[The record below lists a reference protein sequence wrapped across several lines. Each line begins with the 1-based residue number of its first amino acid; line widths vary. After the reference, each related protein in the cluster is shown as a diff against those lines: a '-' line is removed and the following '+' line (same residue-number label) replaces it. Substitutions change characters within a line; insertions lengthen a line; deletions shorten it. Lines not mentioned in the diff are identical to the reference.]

1 MQNKKTK
8 RKAKKSRKPKV
19 YIPPYKIIIL
29 CSIVI
34 IICMALLLVT
44 TIKSSEN
51 PQNSSIQN
59 RYQQTELSQNE
70 NSSGKKNETSAKSQR
85 KSDKQKKKK
94 ETQKKVESE
103 KQNQKKTESSKSEKN
118 KTKKSS
124 ETAKTVNTEKIGKTE
139 KKEDQ
144 AVSKNDKTENQI
156 SAKPEKPEKK
166 ESPKDES
173 QNSDKTETKSSVK
186 SEKPKQ
192 TESGSKT
199 SDKSKNQN
207 STKSTKSTNQDSV
220 KSENK
225 KTLENQN
232 KKIPETSKAQESEN
246 QKVPINPDNSKPK
259 DKFNFP
265 QAKNHAQI
273 IFVFDD
279 GGQNLSHLEPFLNL
293 PIPITIAVLPRLSHS
308 VESAQKIR
316 KSGKELILHQ
326 PMQALNSK
334 VNPGPGAI
342 TPQMTEDEIIATLF
356 YNINEIGPVA
366 GMNNHEGSA
375 ITADAEK
382 MAVILKLANEEG
394 IYFLDSRTNS
404 ETKVP
409 YVANLMGYSYYERN
423 IFLDNEKTKENA
435 LQELKKGLEI
445 ANKKG
450 SVIMIG
456 HIWSAAFLPDF
467 LLEVIPELQEKGYTF
482 STVSAS
488 TAQKF

>member
-1 MQNKKTK
+1 MQNNKKK

-34 IICMALLLVT
+34 VICMSLLLVT

-59 RYQQTELSQNE
+59 RYQQTEMTQKE
-70 NSSGKKNETSAKSQR
+70 NSSDKEKDVSAKDEE
-85 KSDKQKKKK
+85 KSKEENVKKA
-94 ETQKKVESE
+94 ESG
-103 KQNQKKTESSKSEKN
+103 KTDNQKKTDDSKDKSESKKQDMQSAVKTETSKSQKN
-118 KTKKSS
+118 ETKKADKSENSVSAKPVIPAENKPETTQKTQTTQTKKSS
-124 ETAKTVNTEKIGKTE
+124 GAENQEVE
-139 KKEDQ
+139 KKE
-144 AVSKNDKTENQI
+144 NQS
-156 SAKPEKPEKK
+156 SAK
-166 ESPKDES
+166 D
-173 QNSDKTETKSSVK
+173 
-186 SEKPKQ
+186 
-192 TESGSKT
+192 
-199 SDKSKNQN
+199 
-207 STKSTKSTNQDSV
+207 
-220 KSENK
+220 ENK
-225 KTLENQN
+225 KT
-232 KKIPETSKAQESEN
+232 QEDKN
-246 QKVPINPDNSKPK
+246 QKVQEISKSDETK
-259 DKFNFP
+259 KIEKKADKFDFP
-265 QAKNHAQI
+265 LAKNHAQL

-279 GGQNLSHLEPFLNL
+279 GGQNLTHLESFLKL
-293 PIPITIAVLPRLSHS
+293 PIPITIAVLPRLVHS

-316 KSGKELILHQ
+316 NSGNELILHQ

-342 TPQMTEDEIIATLF
+342 TPQMSEDEIIATLF
-356 YNINEIGPVA
+356 YNINEIGPIA

-382 MAVILKLANEEG
+382 MAVILKMANEEG

-423 IFLDNEKTKENA
+423 IFLDNEKTNENA
-435 LQELKKGLEI
+435 LQELKKGLAI
-445 ANKKG
+445 ANKNG

-456 HIWSAAFLPDF
+456 HIWSASFLPDF

-482 STVSAS
+482 CTVSTS
-488 TAQKF
+488 NAQKF

>member
-1 MQNKKTK
+1 MQNNKKK

-34 IICMALLLVT
+34 VICMSLLLVT

-59 RYQQTELSQNE
+59 RYQQTEVTQKE
-70 NSSGKKNETSAKSQR
+70 KSS
-85 KSDKQKKKK
+85 DKKKK
-94 ETQKKVESE
+94 IPAKDEEKSKEENVKKAESG
-103 KQNQKKTESSKSEKN
+103 KTDNQKKTDDSKDKYENKKQDKQSAAKTETSKSQKN
-118 KTKKSS
+118 ETKKADKSENSVYAMTEVPAENKPETTQKTQTTQTKKSS
-124 ETAKTVNTEKIGKTE
+124 GAESQNLE
-139 KKEDQ
+139 KKE
-144 AVSKNDKTENQI
+144 
-156 SAKPEKPEKK
+156 
-166 ESPKDES
+166 
-173 QNSDKTETKSSVK
+173 
-186 SEKPKQ
+186 
-192 TESGSKT
+192 
-199 SDKSKNQN
+199 NQN
-207 STKSTKSTNQDSV
+207 SAKD
-220 KSENK
+220 ENK
-225 KTLENQN
+225 KTQEDKNQ
-232 KKIPETSKAQESEN
+232 KVQETSKSQKSQNQEKSESLEPVET
-246 QKVPINPDNSKPK
+246 QKNERKTN
-259 DKFNFP
+259 KFDFP
-265 QAKNHAQI
+265 LAKNHAQL

-279 GGQNLSHLEPFLNL
+279 GGQNLAHLESFLKL
-293 PIPITIAVLPRLSHS
+293 PIPITIAVLPRLVHS

-316 KSGKELILHQ
+316 NSGNELILHQ

-342 TPQMTEDEIIATLF
+342 TPQMSEDEIIATLF

-382 MAVILKLANEEG
+382 MAVILKMANEEG

-423 IFLDNEKTKENA
+423 IFLDNEKTNENA
-435 LQELKKGLEI
+435 LQELKKGLAI
-445 ANKKG
+445 ANKNG

-456 HIWSAAFLPDF
+456 HIWSASFLPDF

-482 STVSAS
+482 CTVSTS
-488 TAQKF
+488 NAQKF

>member
-1 MQNKKTK
+1 MQNNKKK

-34 IICMALLLVT
+34 VICMSLLLVT

-59 RYQQTELSQNE
+59 RYQQTEVTQKE
-70 NSSGKKNETSAKSQR
+70 NSSDKKKDVPAKAEKKSKEESVKKAESGKTDNQKKTDDSKDKSESKKQDKQSAAKTETSKSQTTQTK
-85 KSDKQKKKK
+85 KSSGAENQEVEKK
-94 ETQKKVESE
+94 ENQSSAKDENKKTQEDKNQKVQETS
-103 KQNQKKTESSKSEKN
+103 KSQKSQNQKKSESLEPVETQKN
-118 KTKKSS
+118 ERKT
-124 ETAKTVNTEKIGKTE
+124 
-139 KKEDQ
+139 
-144 AVSKNDKTENQI
+144 
-156 SAKPEKPEKK
+156 
-166 ESPKDES
+166 
-173 QNSDKTETKSSVK
+173 
-186 SEKPKQ
+186 
-192 TESGSKT
+192 
-199 SDKSKNQN
+199 
-207 STKSTKSTNQDSV
+207 
-220 KSENK
+220 NK
-225 KTLENQN
+225 F
-232 KKIPETSKAQESEN
+232 
-246 QKVPINPDNSKPK
+246 D
-259 DKFNFP
+259 FP
-265 QAKNHAQI
+265 LAKNHAQL

-279 GGQNLSHLEPFLNL
+279 GGQNLAHLESFLKL
-293 PIPITIAVLPRLSHS
+293 PIPITIAVLPRLVHS

-316 KSGKELILHQ
+316 NSGNELILHQ

-342 TPQMTEDEIIATLF
+342 TPQMSEDEIIATLF
-356 YNINEIGPVA
+356 YNINEIGPIA

-382 MAVILKLANEEG
+382 MAVILKMANEEG

-423 IFLDNEKTKENA
+423 IFLDNEKTNENA
-435 LQELKKGLEI
+435 LQELKKGLAI
-445 ANKKG
+445 ANKNG

-456 HIWSAAFLPDF
+456 HIWSASFLPDF

-482 STVSAS
+482 CTVSTS
-488 TAQKF
+488 NAQKF

>member
-1 MQNKKTK
+1 MQNNKKK

-34 IICMALLLVT
+34 VICMSLLLVT

-59 RYQQTELSQNE
+59 RYQQTEVTQKE
-70 NSSGKKNETSAKSQR
+70 NSS
-85 KSDKQKKKK
+85 DKKKDVPAKAEEKSK
-94 ETQKKVESE
+94 EENVKKAESE
-103 KQNQKKTESSKSEKN
+103 KTDNQKKTDNSKDKSESKKQDKQSTAKTDTSKSQKNETKKADKSENSVSSKPVIPAEN
-118 KTKKSS
+118 KPETTQKTQTTQTKKSS
-124 ETAKTVNTEKIGKTE
+124 DAESQNLE
-139 KKEDQ
+139 KKE
-144 AVSKNDKTENQI
+144 NQS
-156 SAKPEKPEKK
+156 SAK
-166 ESPKDES
+166 D
-173 QNSDKTETKSSVK
+173 
-186 SEKPKQ
+186 
-192 TESGSKT
+192 
-199 SDKSKNQN
+199 
-207 STKSTKSTNQDSV
+207 
-220 KSENK
+220 ENK
-225 KTLENQN
+225 KTQEDKNQ
-232 KKIPETSKAQESEN
+232 KVPETSK
-246 QKVPINPDNSKPK
+246 PDETKK
-259 DKFNFP
+259 IEKKADKFDFP
-265 QAKNHAQI
+265 LAKNHAQL

-279 GGQNLSHLEPFLNL
+279 GGQNLAHLESFLKL
-293 PIPITIAVLPRLSHS
+293 PIPITIAVLPRLVHS

-316 KSGKELILHQ
+316 NSGNELILHQ

-342 TPQMTEDEIIATLF
+342 TPQMSEDEIIATLF

-382 MAVILKLANEEG
+382 MAVILKMANEEG

-423 IFLDNEKTKENA
+423 IFLDNEKTNENA
-435 LQELKKGLEI
+435 LQELKKGLTI
-445 ANKKG
+445 ANKNG

-456 HIWSAAFLPDF
+456 HIWSASFLPDF

-482 STVSAS
+482 CTVSTS
-488 TAQKF
+488 NAQKF

>member
-1 MQNKKTK
+1 MQNNKKK

-34 IICMALLLVT
+34 VICMSLLLVT

-59 RYQQTELSQNE
+59 RYQQTEVTQKE
-70 NSSGKKNETSAKSQR
+70 NSS
-85 KSDKQKKKK
+85 DKKKDVPAKAEEKSK
-94 ETQKKVESE
+94 EENVKKAESG
-103 KQNQKKTESSKSEKN
+103 KTDNQKKTDDSKDKSESKKQDKQSAAKPETSKPQKN
-118 KTKKSS
+118 ETKKADKSENSVSAKPVIPAENKPETTQTKKSS
-124 ETAKTVNTEKIGKTE
+124 GAENQEVD
-139 KKEDQ
+139 KKE
-144 AVSKNDKTENQI
+144 NQS
-156 SAKPEKPEKK
+156 SAK
-166 ESPKDES
+166 D
-173 QNSDKTETKSSVK
+173 
-186 SEKPKQ
+186 
-192 TESGSKT
+192 
-199 SDKSKNQN
+199 
-207 STKSTKSTNQDSV
+207 
-220 KSENK
+220 ENK
-225 KTLENQN
+225 KTQEDKNQ
-232 KKIPETSKAQESEN
+232 KVQETSKSDETKKIEKKA
-246 QKVPINPDNSKPK
+246 
-259 DKFNFP
+259 DKFDFP
-265 QAKNHAQI
+265 LAKNHAQL

-279 GGQNLSHLEPFLNL
+279 GGQNLAHLDSFLKL
-293 PIPITIAVLPRLSHS
+293 PIPITIAVLPRLVHS

-316 KSGKELILHQ
+316 NSGNELILHQ

-342 TPQMTEDEIIATLF
+342 TPQMSEDEIIATLF

-382 MAVILKLANEEG
+382 MAVILKMANEEG

-423 IFLDNEKTKENA
+423 IFLDNEKTNENA
-435 LQELKKGLEI
+435 LQELKKGLAI
-445 ANKKG
+445 ANKNG

-456 HIWSAAFLPDF
+456 HIWSASFLPDF

-482 STVSAS
+482 CTVSTS
-488 TAQKF
+488 NAQKF

>member
-1 MQNKKTK
+1 MQNNKKK

-34 IICMALLLVT
+34 VICMSLLLVT

-59 RYQQTELSQNE
+59 RYQQTEVTQKE
-70 NSSGKKNETSAKSQR
+70 NSS
-85 KSDKQKKKK
+85 DKKKDVPAKAEKKSK
-94 ETQKKVESE
+94 EENVKKAESG
-103 KQNQKKTESSKSEKN
+103 KTDNQKKTDDSKDKSESKKQDKQSAAKPETSKSQKN
-118 KTKKSS
+118 ETKKADKSENSVSAKPVIPAENKPETTQTKKSS
-124 ETAKTVNTEKIGKTE
+124 GAESQNLE
-139 KKEDQ
+139 KKE
-144 AVSKNDKTENQI
+144 NQS
-156 SAKPEKPEKK
+156 SAK
-166 ESPKDES
+166 D
-173 QNSDKTETKSSVK
+173 
-186 SEKPKQ
+186 
-192 TESGSKT
+192 
-199 SDKSKNQN
+199 
-207 STKSTKSTNQDSV
+207 
-220 KSENK
+220 ENK
-225 KTLENQN
+225 KTQEDKNQ
-232 KKIPETSKAQESEN
+232 KVQETSKTDETKKIEKKA
-246 QKVPINPDNSKPK
+246 
-259 DKFNFP
+259 DKFDFP
-265 QAKNHAQI
+265 LAKNHAQL

-279 GGQNLSHLEPFLNL
+279 GGQNLAHLESFLKL
-293 PIPITIAVLPRLSHS
+293 PIPITIAVLPRLVYS

-316 KSGKELILHQ
+316 NSGNELILHQ

-342 TPQMTEDEIIATLF
+342 TPQMSEDEIIATLF
-356 YNINEIGPVA
+356 YNINEIGPIA

-382 MAVILKLANEEG
+382 MAVILKMANEEG

-423 IFLDNEKTKENA
+423 IFLDNEKTNENA
-435 LQELKKGLEI
+435 LQELKKGLAI
-445 ANKKG
+445 ANKNG

-456 HIWSAAFLPDF
+456 HIWSASFLPDF

-482 STVSAS
+482 CTVSTS
-488 TAQKF
+488 NAQKF

>member
-1 MQNKKTK
+1 MQNNKKK

-34 IICMALLLVT
+34 VICMSLLLVT

-59 RYQQTELSQNE
+59 RYQQTEVTQKE
-70 NSSGKKNETSAKSQR
+70 NSSDKKKDVPAKAEEKSKEENVKKAESGKTDNQKKTDDSKDKSESKKQDKQSAAKTETTQKTQTTQTKKSSGAENQEVEKKENQSSAKDENKKTQEDKNQKVQETSKSQ
-85 KSDKQKKKK
+85 KS
-94 ETQKKVESE
+94 
-103 KQNQKKTESSKSEKN
+103 QNQKKSESLEPVETQKN
-118 KTKKSS
+118 
-124 ETAKTVNTEKIGKTE
+124 E
-139 KKEDQ
+139 KK
-144 AVSKNDKTENQI
+144 
-156 SAKPEKPEKK
+156 
-166 ESPKDES
+166 
-173 QNSDKTETKSSVK
+173 
-186 SEKPKQ
+186 
-192 TESGSKT
+192 
-199 SDKSKNQN
+199 
-207 STKSTKSTNQDSV
+207 TN
-220 KSENK
+220 
-225 KTLENQN
+225 
-232 KKIPETSKAQESEN
+232 
-246 QKVPINPDNSKPK
+246 
-259 DKFNFP
+259 KFDFP
-265 QAKNHAQI
+265 LAKNHAQL

-279 GGQNLSHLEPFLNL
+279 GGQNLAHLESFLKL
-293 PIPITIAVLPRLSHS
+293 PIPITIAVLPRLVHS

-316 KSGKELILHQ
+316 NSGNELILHQ

-342 TPQMTEDEIIATLF
+342 TPQMSEDEIIATLF
-356 YNINEIGPVA
+356 YNINEIGPIA

-382 MAVILKLANEEG
+382 MAVILKMANEEG

-423 IFLDNEKTKENA
+423 IFLDNEKTNENA
-435 LQELKKGLEI
+435 LQELKKGLAI
-445 ANKKG
+445 ANKNG

-456 HIWSAAFLPDF
+456 HIWSASFLPDF

-482 STVSAS
+482 CTVSTS
-488 TAQKF
+488 NAQKF

>member
-1 MQNKKTK
+1 MQNNKKK

-34 IICMALLLVT
+34 VICMSLLLVT

-59 RYQQTELSQNE
+59 RYQQTEMTQKE
-70 NSSGKKNETSAKSQR
+70 NSSEKKKDVPAKAEKKSKEENVKKAESGKTDTQKKTDNSKDKSESKKQDKQSAAKTETSKSQKNETKKADKSENSVSAKPVIPAEN
-85 KSDKQKKKK
+85 KP
-94 ETQKKVESE
+94 ETTQKT
-103 KQNQKKTESSKSEKN
+103 QTTQ
-118 KTKKSS
+118 TKKSS
-124 ETAKTVNTEKIGKTE
+124 GAESQNLE
-139 KKEDQ
+139 KKE
-144 AVSKNDKTENQI
+144 NQS
-156 SAKPEKPEKK
+156 SAK
-166 ESPKDES
+166 D
-173 QNSDKTETKSSVK
+173 
-186 SEKPKQ
+186 
-192 TESGSKT
+192 
-199 SDKSKNQN
+199 
-207 STKSTKSTNQDSV
+207 
-220 KSENK
+220 ENK
-225 KTLENQN
+225 KTQEDKNQ
-232 KKIPETSKAQESEN
+232 KVQETSK
-246 QKVPINPDNSKPK
+246 PDETKK
-259 DKFNFP
+259 IEKKADKFDFP
-265 QAKNHAQI
+265 LAKNHAQL

-279 GGQNLSHLEPFLNL
+279 GGQNLAHLESFLKL
-293 PIPITIAVLPRLSHS
+293 PIPITIAVLPRLVHS

-316 KSGKELILHQ
+316 NSGNELMLHQ

-342 TPQMTEDEIIATLF
+342 TPQMSEDEIIATLF
-356 YNINEIGPVA
+356 YNINEIGPIA

-382 MAVILKLANEEG
+382 MAVILKMANEEG

-423 IFLDNEKTKENA
+423 IFLDNEKTNENA
-435 LQELKKGLEI
+435 LQELKKGLAI
-445 ANKKG
+445 ANKNG

-456 HIWSAAFLPDF
+456 HIWSASFLPDF

-482 STVSAS
+482 CTVSTS
-488 TAQKF
+488 NAQKF

>member
-1 MQNKKTK
+1 MQNNKKK

-34 IICMALLLVT
+34 VICMSLLLVT

-59 RYQQTELSQNE
+59 RYQQTEVTQKE
-70 NSSGKKNETSAKSQR
+70 NSSDKKKDVPAKTEEKSKEENVNKAKSG
-85 KSDKQKKKK
+85 KTD
-94 ETQKKVESE
+94 
-103 KQNQKKTESSKSEKN
+103 NQKKTDNSKDKSESKKQDEQSAAKTETSKSQKN
-118 KTKKSS
+118 ETKKADKSENSVSAMTEVPAENKPETTQKTQTTQTKKSS
-124 ETAKTVNTEKIGKTE
+124 GAENQEVE
-139 KKEDQ
+139 KKE
-144 AVSKNDKTENQI
+144 NQS
-156 SAKPEKPEKK
+156 SAK
-166 ESPKDES
+166 D
-173 QNSDKTETKSSVK
+173 
-186 SEKPKQ
+186 
-192 TESGSKT
+192 
-199 SDKSKNQN
+199 
-207 STKSTKSTNQDSV
+207 
-220 KSENK
+220 ENK
-225 KTLENQN
+225 KTQEDKSQ
-232 KKIPETSKAQESEN
+232 KVPETSK
-246 QKVPINPDNSKPK
+246 PDETKK
-259 DKFNFP
+259 IEKKADKFDFP
-265 QAKNHAQI
+265 LAKNHAQL

-279 GGQNLSHLEPFLNL
+279 GGQNLAHLESFLKL
-293 PIPITIAVLPRLSHS
+293 PIPITIAVLPRLVHS

-316 KSGKELILHQ
+316 NSGNELILHQ

-342 TPQMTEDEIIATLF
+342 TPQMSEDEIIATLF
-356 YNINEIGPVA
+356 YNINEIGPIA

-382 MAVILKLANEEG
+382 MAVILKMANEEG

-423 IFLDNEKTKENA
+423 IFLDNEKTNENA
-435 LQELKKGLEI
+435 LQELKKGLAI
-445 ANKKG
+445 ANKNG

-456 HIWSAAFLPDF
+456 HIWSASFLPDF

-482 STVSAS
+482 CTVSTS
-488 TAQKF
+488 NAQKF

>member
-1 MQNKKTK
+1 MQNNKKK

-34 IICMALLLVT
+34 VICMSLLLVT

-59 RYQQTELSQNE
+59 RYQQTEVTQKE
-70 NSSGKKNETSAKSQR
+70 NSS
-85 KSDKQKKKK
+85 DKKKDVPAKAEKKSK
-94 ETQKKVESE
+94 EENVKKAESG
-103 KQNQKKTESSKSEKN
+103 KTDNQKKTDNSKKKSESKKQDKQSATKTETSKSQKN
-118 KTKKSS
+118 ETKKADKSENSVSAKPVIPAENKPETTQTTQTKKSS
-124 ETAKTVNTEKIGKTE
+124 GAESQNLE
-139 KKEDQ
+139 KKE
-144 AVSKNDKTENQI
+144 NQS
-156 SAKPEKPEKK
+156 SAK
-166 ESPKDES
+166 D
-173 QNSDKTETKSSVK
+173 
-186 SEKPKQ
+186 
-192 TESGSKT
+192 
-199 SDKSKNQN
+199 
-207 STKSTKSTNQDSV
+207 
-220 KSENK
+220 ENK
-225 KTLENQN
+225 KTQEDKNQ
-232 KKIPETSKAQESEN
+232 KVPETSK
-246 QKVPINPDNSKPK
+246 PDETKK
-259 DKFNFP
+259 IEKKADKFDFP
-265 QAKNHAQI
+265 LAKNHAQL

-279 GGQNLSHLEPFLNL
+279 GGQNLAHLESFLKL
-293 PIPITIAVLPRLSHS
+293 PIPITIAVLPRLVHS

-316 KSGKELILHQ
+316 NSGNELILHQ

-342 TPQMTEDEIIATLF
+342 TPQMSEDEIIATLF
-356 YNINEIGPVA
+356 YNINEIGPIA

-382 MAVILKLANEEG
+382 MAVILKMANEEG

-423 IFLDNEKTKENA
+423 IFLDNEKTNENA
-435 LQELKKGLEI
+435 LQELKKGLAI
-445 ANKKG
+445 ANKNG

-456 HIWSAAFLPDF
+456 HIWSASFLPDF

-488 TAQKF
+488 NAQKF

>member
-1 MQNKKTK
+1 MQNNKKK

-34 IICMALLLVT
+34 VICMSLLLVT

-59 RYQQTELSQNE
+59 RFQQTEVTQKE
-70 NSSGKKNETSAKSQR
+70 NSSDKKKDVPAKTEKKSKEENVKKAKSG
-85 KSDKQKKKK
+85 KTD
-94 ETQKKVESE
+94 
-103 KQNQKKTESSKSEKN
+103 NQKKTDDSKDKSESKNQDKQNAAKTETSKSQKN
-118 KTKKSS
+118 ETKKADKSENSVSAKPVIPAENKPETTQTKKSS
-124 ETAKTVNTEKIGKTE
+124 GAENQEVE
-139 KKEDQ
+139 KKE
-144 AVSKNDKTENQI
+144 NQS
-156 SAKPEKPEKK
+156 SAK
-166 ESPKDES
+166 D
-173 QNSDKTETKSSVK
+173 
-186 SEKPKQ
+186 
-192 TESGSKT
+192 
-199 SDKSKNQN
+199 
-207 STKSTKSTNQDSV
+207 
-220 KSENK
+220 ENK
-225 KTLENQN
+225 IT
-232 KKIPETSKAQESEN
+232 QEDKN
-246 QKVPINPDNSKPK
+246 QKVPEASKPVETQK
-259 DKFNFP
+259 NERKTNKFDFP
-265 QAKNHAQI
+265 LAKNHAQL

-279 GGQNLSHLEPFLNL
+279 GGQNLAHLESFLKL
-293 PIPITIAVLPRLSHS
+293 PIPITIAVLPRLVHS

-316 KSGKELILHQ
+316 NSGNELILHQ

-342 TPQMTEDEIIATLF
+342 TPQMSEDEIIATLF
-356 YNINEIGPVA
+356 YNINEIGPIA

-382 MAVILKLANEEG
+382 MAVILKMANEEG

-423 IFLDNEKTKENA
+423 IFLDNEKTNENA
-435 LQELKKGLEI
+435 LQELKKGLAI
-445 ANKKG
+445 ANKNG

-456 HIWSAAFLPDF
+456 HIWSASFLPDF

-482 STVSAS
+482 CTVSTS
-488 TAQKF
+488 NAQKF

>member
-1 MQNKKTK
+1 MQNNKKK

-34 IICMALLLVT
+34 VICMSLLLVT

-59 RYQQTELSQNE
+59 RYQQTEVTQKE
-70 NSSGKKNETSAKSQR
+70 NSSDKKKDFPAKDEKKSKEENVKKAESGKTDNQKKTDDSKDKSESKKQDKQSAAKTETSKSQKNETKEADKSENSVSAKPVIPAENKPETTQKTQTTQTK
-85 KSDKQKKKK
+85 KSSGAENQEVDKK
-94 ETQKKVESE
+94 ENQSSAKDENKKTQEDKNQKVQETS
-103 KQNQKKTESSKSEKN
+103 KSQKSQNQKKSESLEPV
-118 KTKKSS
+118 KTQKK
-124 ETAKTVNTEKIGKTE
+124 E
-139 KKEDQ
+139 KK
-144 AVSKNDKTENQI
+144 
-156 SAKPEKPEKK
+156 
-166 ESPKDES
+166 
-173 QNSDKTETKSSVK
+173 
-186 SEKPKQ
+186 
-192 TESGSKT
+192 
-199 SDKSKNQN
+199 
-207 STKSTKSTNQDSV
+207 TN
-220 KSENK
+220 
-225 KTLENQN
+225 
-232 KKIPETSKAQESEN
+232 
-246 QKVPINPDNSKPK
+246 
-259 DKFNFP
+259 KFDFP
-265 QAKNHAQI
+265 LAKNHAQL

-279 GGQNLSHLEPFLNL
+279 GGQNLAHLESFLKL
-293 PIPITIAVLPRLSHS
+293 PIPITIAVLPRLVHS

-316 KSGKELILHQ
+316 NSGNELILHQ

-342 TPQMTEDEIIATLF
+342 TPQMSEDEIIATLF
-356 YNINEIGPVA
+356 YNINEIGPIA

-382 MAVILKLANEEG
+382 MAVILKMANEEG

-423 IFLDNEKTKENA
+423 IFLDNEKTNENA
-435 LQELKKGLEI
+435 LQELKKGLAI
-445 ANKKG
+445 ANKNG

-456 HIWSAAFLPDF
+456 HIWSASFLPDF

-482 STVSAS
+482 CTVSTS
-488 TAQKF
+488 NAQKF

>member
-1 MQNKKTK
+1 MQNNKKK

-34 IICMALLLVT
+34 VICMSLLLVT

-59 RYQQTELSQNE
+59 RYQQTEVTQKE
-70 NSSGKKNETSAKSQR
+70 NSSDKKKDVPAKAEKKSKEENVKKAKS
-85 KSDKQKKKK
+85 
-94 ETQKKVESE
+94 E
-103 KQNQKKTESSKSEKN
+103 KTDNQKKTDNSKDKSESK
-118 KTKKSS
+118 KQDKQSAAKPETTQKTQTTQTKKSS
-124 ETAKTVNTEKIGKTE
+124 GAENQEVD
-139 KKEDQ
+139 KKE
-144 AVSKNDKTENQI
+144 NQS
-156 SAKPEKPEKK
+156 SAK
-166 ESPKDES
+166 D
-173 QNSDKTETKSSVK
+173 
-186 SEKPKQ
+186 
-192 TESGSKT
+192 
-199 SDKSKNQN
+199 
-207 STKSTKSTNQDSV
+207 
-220 KSENK
+220 ENK
-225 KTLENQN
+225 KTQEDKNQ
-232 KKIPETSKAQESEN
+232 KVPETSK
-246 QKVPINPDNSKPK
+246 PDETKK
-259 DKFNFP
+259 IEKKAGKFDFP
-265 QAKNHAQI
+265 LAKNHAQL

-279 GGQNLSHLEPFLNL
+279 GGQNLAHLESFLKL
-293 PIPITIAVLPRLSHS
+293 PIPITIAVLPRLVHS

-316 KSGKELILHQ
+316 NSGNELILHQ

-342 TPQMTEDEIIATLF
+342 TPQMSEDEIIATLF
-356 YNINEIGPVA
+356 YNINEIGPIA

-382 MAVILKLANEEG
+382 MAVILKMANEEG

-423 IFLDNEKTKENA
+423 IFLDNEKTNENA
-435 LQELKKGLEI
+435 LQELKKGLAI
-445 ANKKG
+445 ANKNG

-456 HIWSAAFLPDF
+456 HIWSASFLPDF

-482 STVSAS
+482 CTVSTS
-488 TAQKF
+488 NAQKF

>member
-1 MQNKKTK
+1 MQNNKKK

-34 IICMALLLVT
+34 VICMSLLLVT

-59 RYQQTELSQNE
+59 RYQQTEVTQKE
-70 NSSGKKNETSAKSQR
+70 NSSDKKKDVPAKDEEKSKEENIKKAKSG
-85 KSDKQKKKK
+85 KTD
-94 ETQKKVESE
+94 
-103 KQNQKKTESSKSEKN
+103 NQKKTDDSKDKSESKKQDKQSSAKTETSKSQKN
-118 KTKKSS
+118 ETKKADKSENSVSAMTEVPAENKPETTQKTQTTQTKKSS
-124 ETAKTVNTEKIGKTE
+124 GAENQEVE
-139 KKEDQ
+139 KKE
-144 AVSKNDKTENQI
+144 NQS
-156 SAKPEKPEKK
+156 SAK
-166 ESPKDES
+166 D
-173 QNSDKTETKSSVK
+173 
-186 SEKPKQ
+186 
-192 TESGSKT
+192 
-199 SDKSKNQN
+199 
-207 STKSTKSTNQDSV
+207 
-220 KSENK
+220 ENK
-225 KTLENQN
+225 KT
-232 KKIPETSKAQESEN
+232 QEDKN
-246 QKVPINPDNSKPK
+246 QKVPEASKPVETQK
-259 DKFNFP
+259 NEKKTNKFDFP
-265 QAKNHAQI
+265 LAKNHAQL

-279 GGQNLSHLEPFLNL
+279 GGQNLAHLESFLKL
-293 PIPITIAVLPRLSHS
+293 PIPITIAVLPRLVHS

-316 KSGKELILHQ
+316 NSGNELILHQ

-342 TPQMTEDEIIATLF
+342 TPQMSEDEIIATLF
-356 YNINEIGPVA
+356 YNINEIGPIA

-382 MAVILKLANEEG
+382 MAVILKMANEEG

-423 IFLDNEKTKENA
+423 IFLDNEKTNENA
-435 LQELKKGLEI
+435 LQELKKGLAI
-445 ANKKG
+445 ANKNG

-456 HIWSAAFLPDF
+456 HIWSASFLPDF

-482 STVSAS
+482 CTVSTS
-488 TAQKF
+488 NAQKF

>member
-1 MQNKKTK
+1 MQNNKKK

-34 IICMALLLVT
+34 VICMSLLLVT

-59 RYQQTELSQNE
+59 RYQQTEETQKE
-70 NSSGKKNETSAKSQR
+70 NSS
-85 KSDKQKKKK
+85 DKKKDVPVKAEKKSK
-94 ETQKKVESE
+94 EENVKKVESG
-103 KQNQKKTESSKSEKN
+103 KTDSQKKTDDSKDKSESKKQDKQSAAKTETSKSQKNETEKADKSEN
-118 KTKKSS
+118 SVSAMTEVPAEDKPETTQKTQTTQTKKSS
-124 ETAKTVNTEKIGKTE
+124 GEESQNLE
-139 KKEDQ
+139 KKE
-144 AVSKNDKTENQI
+144 NQS
-156 SAKPEKPEKK
+156 SAK
-166 ESPKDES
+166 D
-173 QNSDKTETKSSVK
+173 
-186 SEKPKQ
+186 
-192 TESGSKT
+192 
-199 SDKSKNQN
+199 
-207 STKSTKSTNQDSV
+207 
-220 KSENK
+220 ENK
-225 KTLENQN
+225 KTQEDKNQ
-232 KKIPETSKAQESEN
+232 KVQETSK
-246 QKVPINPDNSKPK
+246 PDETKK
-259 DKFNFP
+259 IEKKADKFDFP
-265 QAKNHAQI
+265 LAKNHAQL

-279 GGQNLSHLEPFLNL
+279 GGQNLAHLESFLKL
-293 PIPITIAVLPRLSHS
+293 PIPITIAVLPRLVHS

-316 KSGKELILHQ
+316 NSGNELILHQ

-342 TPQMTEDEIIATLF
+342 TPQMSEDEIIATLF
-356 YNINEIGPVA
+356 YNINEIGPIA

-382 MAVILKLANEEG
+382 MAVILKMANEEG

-423 IFLDNEKTKENA
+423 IFLDNEKTNENA
-435 LQELKKGLEI
+435 LQELKKGLAI
-445 ANKKG
+445 ANKNG

-456 HIWSAAFLPDF
+456 HIWSASFLPDF

-482 STVSAS
+482 CTVSTS
-488 TAQKF
+488 NAQKF

>member
-1 MQNKKTK
+1 MQNNKKK

-34 IICMALLLVT
+34 VICMSLLLVT

-59 RYQQTELSQNE
+59 RYQQTEVTQKE
-70 NSSGKKNETSAKSQR
+70 NSS
-85 KSDKQKKKK
+85 DKKK
-94 ETQKKVESE
+94 EIPAKTEKKSKQENVKKAESG
-103 KQNQKKTESSKSEKN
+103 KTDNQKKTDNSKDKSESKKQDKQSAAKTETSKSQKN
-118 KTKKSS
+118 ETKKADKSENSVSAKPVIPAENKPETTQKTQTTQTKKSS
-124 ETAKTVNTEKIGKTE
+124 GAENQNLE
-139 KKEDQ
+139 KKE
-144 AVSKNDKTENQI
+144 NQS
-156 SAKPEKPEKK
+156 SAK
-166 ESPKDES
+166 D
-173 QNSDKTETKSSVK
+173 
-186 SEKPKQ
+186 
-192 TESGSKT
+192 
-199 SDKSKNQN
+199 
-207 STKSTKSTNQDSV
+207 
-220 KSENK
+220 ENK
-225 KTLENQN
+225 KTQEDKNQ
-232 KKIPETSKAQESEN
+232 KVPETSK
-246 QKVPINPDNSKPK
+246 PDETKK
-259 DKFNFP
+259 IEKKADKFDFP
-265 QAKNHAQI
+265 LAKNHAQL

-279 GGQNLSHLEPFLNL
+279 GGQNLAHLESFLKL
-293 PIPITIAVLPRLSHS
+293 PIPITIAVLPRLVHS

-316 KSGKELILHQ
+316 NSGNELILHQ

-342 TPQMTEDEIIATLF
+342 TPQMSEDEIIATLF
-356 YNINEIGPVA
+356 YNINEIGPIA

-382 MAVILKLANEEG
+382 MAVILKMANEEG

-423 IFLDNEKTKENA
+423 IFLDNEKTNENA
-435 LQELKKGLEI
+435 LQELKKGLAI
-445 ANKKG
+445 ANKNG

-456 HIWSAAFLPDF
+456 HIWSASFLPDF

-482 STVSAS
+482 CTVSTS
-488 TAQKF
+488 NAQKF

>member
-1 MQNKKTK
+1 MQNNKKK

-34 IICMALLLVT
+34 VICMSLLLVT

-59 RYQQTELSQNE
+59 RYQQTEVTQKE
-70 NSSGKKNETSAKSQR
+70 NSS
-85 KSDKQKKKK
+85 DKKKDVPAK
-94 ETQKKVESE
+94 AEKKSKQENVKKAESG
-103 KQNQKKTESSKSEKN
+103 KTDNQKKTDNSKDKSESKKQDKQSAAKTETSKSQKN
-118 KTKKSS
+118 ETKKTDKSENSVSAKPVIPAENKPETTQTKKSS
-124 ETAKTVNTEKIGKTE
+124 GAESQNLE
-139 KKEDQ
+139 KKE
-144 AVSKNDKTENQI
+144 NQS
-156 SAKPEKPEKK
+156 SAK
-166 ESPKDES
+166 D
-173 QNSDKTETKSSVK
+173 
-186 SEKPKQ
+186 
-192 TESGSKT
+192 
-199 SDKSKNQN
+199 
-207 STKSTKSTNQDSV
+207 
-220 KSENK
+220 ENK
-225 KTLENQN
+225 KTLEDKSQ
-232 KKIPETSKAQESEN
+232 KVQETSKSQKSQN
-246 QKVPINPDNSKPK
+246 QKKSESLEPVETQKNERKTN
-259 DKFNFP
+259 KFDFP
-265 QAKNHAQI
+265 LAKNHAQL

-279 GGQNLSHLEPFLNL
+279 GGQNLAHLESFLKL
-293 PIPITIAVLPRLSHS
+293 PIPITIAVLPRLVHS

-316 KSGKELILHQ
+316 NSGNELILHQ

-342 TPQMTEDEIIATLF
+342 TPQMSEDEIIATLF
-356 YNINEIGPVA
+356 YNINEIGPIA

-382 MAVILKLANEEG
+382 MAVILKMANEEG

-423 IFLDNEKTKENA
+423 IFLDNEKTNENA
-435 LQELKKGLEI
+435 LQELKKGLAI
-445 ANKKG
+445 ANKNG

-456 HIWSAAFLPDF
+456 HIWSASFLPDF

-482 STVSAS
+482 CTVSTS
-488 TAQKF
+488 NAQKF

>member
-1 MQNKKTK
+1 MQNNKKK

-34 IICMALLLVT
+34 VICMSLLLVT

-59 RYQQTELSQNE
+59 RYQQTEVTQKE
-70 NSSGKKNETSAKSQR
+70 NSSEKDVSAKDEE
-85 KSDKQKKKK
+85 KSK
-94 ETQKKVESE
+94 EENVKKVKSG
-103 KQNQKKTESSKSEKN
+103 KTDNQKKTDDSKDKSESKKQDKQSAAKTETSKSQKN
-118 KTKKSS
+118 ETKKADKSENSVSAMTEVPAENKPETTQKTQTTQTKKSS
-124 ETAKTVNTEKIGKTE
+124 GAENQEVE
-139 KKEDQ
+139 KKE
-144 AVSKNDKTENQI
+144 NQS
-156 SAKPEKPEKK
+156 SAK
-166 ESPKDES
+166 D
-173 QNSDKTETKSSVK
+173 
-186 SEKPKQ
+186 
-192 TESGSKT
+192 
-199 SDKSKNQN
+199 
-207 STKSTKSTNQDSV
+207 
-220 KSENK
+220 ENK
-225 KTLENQN
+225 KTQEDKNQ
-232 KKIPETSKAQESEN
+232 KVQETSK
-246 QKVPINPDNSKPK
+246 PDETKK
-259 DKFNFP
+259 IEKKADKFDFP
-265 QAKNHAQI
+265 LAKNHAQL

-279 GGQNLSHLEPFLNL
+279 GGQNLAHLESFLKL
-293 PIPITIAVLPRLSHS
+293 PIPITIAVLPRLVHS

-316 KSGKELILHQ
+316 NSGNELILHQ

-342 TPQMTEDEIIATLF
+342 TPQMSEDEIIATLF
-356 YNINEIGPVA
+356 YNINEIGPIA

-382 MAVILKLANEEG
+382 MAVILKMANEEG

-423 IFLDNEKTKENA
+423 IFLDNEKTNENA
-435 LQELKKGLEI
+435 LQELKKGLAI
-445 ANKKG
+445 ANKNG

-456 HIWSAAFLPDF
+456 HIWSASFLPDF

-482 STVSAS
+482 CTVSTS
-488 TAQKF
+488 NAQKF

>member
-1 MQNKKTK
+1 MQNNKKK

-34 IICMALLLVT
+34 VICMSLLLVT

-59 RYQQTELSQNE
+59 RYQQTEVTQKE
-70 NSSGKKNETSAKSQR
+70 NSS
-85 KSDKQKKKK
+85 DKKKDVPAKDEEKSK
-94 ETQKKVESE
+94 EENVKKAESG
-103 KQNQKKTESSKSEKN
+103 KTDNQKKTDDSKDKSESKKQDKQSAAKTETSKSQKN
-118 KTKKSS
+118 ETKKADKSENSVSTMTEVPAENKPETTQTTQTTQKTQTTQTKKSS
-124 ETAKTVNTEKIGKTE
+124 DAESQNLE
-139 KKEDQ
+139 KKE
-144 AVSKNDKTENQI
+144 NQS
-156 SAKPEKPEKK
+156 SAK
-166 ESPKDES
+166 D
-173 QNSDKTETKSSVK
+173 
-186 SEKPKQ
+186 
-192 TESGSKT
+192 
-199 SDKSKNQN
+199 
-207 STKSTKSTNQDSV
+207 
-220 KSENK
+220 ENK
-225 KTLENQN
+225 KT
-232 KKIPETSKAQESEN
+232 QEDKN
-246 QKVPINPDNSKPK
+246 QKVPEASKPDETK
-259 DKFNFP
+259 KIEKKADKFDFP
-265 QAKNHAQI
+265 LAKNHAQL

-279 GGQNLSHLEPFLNL
+279 GGQNLAHLESFLKL
-293 PIPITIAVLPRLSHS
+293 PIPITIAVLPRLVHS

-316 KSGKELILHQ
+316 NSGNELMLHQ

-342 TPQMTEDEIIATLF
+342 TPQMSEDEIIATLF
-356 YNINEIGPVA
+356 YNINEIGPIA

-382 MAVILKLANEEG
+382 MAVILKMANEEG

-423 IFLDNEKTKENA
+423 IFLDNEKTNENA
-435 LQELKKGLEI
+435 LQELKKGLAI
-445 ANKKG
+445 ANKNG

-456 HIWSAAFLPDF
+456 HIWSASFLPDF

-482 STVSAS
+482 CTVSTS
-488 TAQKF
+488 NAQKF

>member
-1 MQNKKTK
+1 MQNNKKK

-34 IICMALLLVT
+34 VICMSLLLVT

-59 RYQQTELSQNE
+59 RYQQTEVTQKE
-70 NSSGKKNETSAKSQR
+70 NSS
-85 KSDKQKKKK
+85 DKKKDVPAKAEKKSK
-94 ETQKKVESE
+94 EENVKKAESG
-103 KQNQKKTESSKSEKN
+103 KTDNQKKTDNSKDKSESKKQDKQSADKTETSKSQKN
-118 KTKKSS
+118 ETKKTDKSENSVSAKPVIPAENKPETTQKTQTTQTKKSS
-124 ETAKTVNTEKIGKTE
+124 GAENQEVE
-139 KKEDQ
+139 KKE
-144 AVSKNDKTENQI
+144 NQS
-156 SAKPEKPEKK
+156 SAK
-166 ESPKDES
+166 D
-173 QNSDKTETKSSVK
+173 
-186 SEKPKQ
+186 
-192 TESGSKT
+192 
-199 SDKSKNQN
+199 
-207 STKSTKSTNQDSV
+207 
-220 KSENK
+220 ENK
-225 KTLENQN
+225 KTQEDKNQ
-232 KKIPETSKAQESEN
+232 KIQETSKTDKTKKIEKKA
-246 QKVPINPDNSKPK
+246 
-259 DKFNFP
+259 DKFDFP
-265 QAKNHAQI
+265 LAKNHAQL

-279 GGQNLSHLEPFLNL
+279 GGQNLAHLESFLKL
-293 PIPITIAVLPRLSHS
+293 PIPITIAVLPRLVHS

-316 KSGKELILHQ
+316 NSGNELILHQ

-342 TPQMTEDEIIATLF
+342 TPQMSEDEIIATLF
-356 YNINEIGPVA
+356 YNINEIGPIA

-382 MAVILKLANEEG
+382 MAVILKMANEEG

-423 IFLDNEKTKENA
+423 IFLDNEKTNENA
-435 LQELKKGLEI
+435 LQELKKGLAI
-445 ANKKG
+445 ANKNG

-456 HIWSAAFLPDF
+456 HIWSASFLPDF

-482 STVSAS
+482 CTVSTS
-488 TAQKF
+488 NAQKF

>member
-1 MQNKKTK
+1 MQNNKKK

-34 IICMALLLVT
+34 VICMSLLLVT

-59 RYQQTELSQNE
+59 RYQQTEVTQKE
-70 NSSGKKNETSAKSQR
+70 NSS
-85 KSDKQKKKK
+85 DKKKDVPAKAEEKSK
-94 ETQKKVESE
+94 EENVKKAESG
-103 KQNQKKTESSKSEKN
+103 KTDNQKKTDNSKDKSESKKQDKQSAAKPETSKSQKN
-118 KTKKSS
+118 ETKKTDKSENSVSAKPVIPAENKPETTQTKKSS
-124 ETAKTVNTEKIGKTE
+124 GAENQNLE
-139 KKEDQ
+139 KKE
-144 AVSKNDKTENQI
+144 NQS
-156 SAKPEKPEKK
+156 SAK
-166 ESPKDES
+166 D
-173 QNSDKTETKSSVK
+173 
-186 SEKPKQ
+186 
-192 TESGSKT
+192 
-199 SDKSKNQN
+199 
-207 STKSTKSTNQDSV
+207 
-220 KSENK
+220 ENK
-225 KTLENQN
+225 KTLEDKNQ
-232 KKIPETSKAQESEN
+232 KVQETSK
-246 QKVPINPDNSKPK
+246 PDETKK
-259 DKFNFP
+259 IEKKADKFDFP
-265 QAKNHAQI
+265 LAKNHAQL

-279 GGQNLSHLEPFLNL
+279 GGQNLAHLESFLKL
-293 PIPITIAVLPRLSHS
+293 PIPITIAVLPRLVHS

-316 KSGKELILHQ
+316 NSGNELILHQ

-342 TPQMTEDEIIATLF
+342 TPQMSEDEIIATLF
-356 YNINEIGPVA
+356 YNINEIGPIA

-382 MAVILKLANEEG
+382 MAVILKMANEEG

-423 IFLDNEKTKENA
+423 IFLDNEKTNENA
-435 LQELKKGLEI
+435 LQELKKGLAI
-445 ANKKG
+445 ANKNG

-456 HIWSAAFLPDF
+456 HIWSASFLPDF

-482 STVSAS
+482 CTVSTS
-488 TAQKF
+488 NAQKF

>member
-1 MQNKKTK
+1 MQNNKKK

-34 IICMALLLVT
+34 VICMSLLLVT

-59 RYQQTELSQNE
+59 RYQQTEETQKE
-70 NSSGKKNETSAKSQR
+70 NSSDIKKDVPAKAEKKSKEENVKKAESGKTDNQKKTDNSKDKSESKKQDKQSAAKPETSKSQKNETKKADKSENSVSAMTEVPAENKPETTQKTQTTQTKKSSGAENQNLEKKENQSSAKDENKKTQEDKNQKIQETSKSQ
-85 KSDKQKKKK
+85 KS
-94 ETQKKVESE
+94 
-103 KQNQKKTESSKSEKN
+103 QNQKKSESLEPVETQKN
-118 KTKKSS
+118 ERKT
-124 ETAKTVNTEKIGKTE
+124 
-139 KKEDQ
+139 
-144 AVSKNDKTENQI
+144 
-156 SAKPEKPEKK
+156 
-166 ESPKDES
+166 
-173 QNSDKTETKSSVK
+173 
-186 SEKPKQ
+186 
-192 TESGSKT
+192 
-199 SDKSKNQN
+199 
-207 STKSTKSTNQDSV
+207 
-220 KSENK
+220 NK
-225 KTLENQN
+225 F
-232 KKIPETSKAQESEN
+232 
-246 QKVPINPDNSKPK
+246 D
-259 DKFNFP
+259 FP
-265 QAKNHAQI
+265 LAKNHAQL

-279 GGQNLSHLEPFLNL
+279 GGQNLAHLESFLKL
-293 PIPITIAVLPRLSHS
+293 PIPITIAVLPRLVHS

-316 KSGKELILHQ
+316 NSGNELILHQ

-342 TPQMTEDEIIATLF
+342 TPQMSEDEIIATLF
-356 YNINEIGPVA
+356 YNINEIGPIA

-382 MAVILKLANEEG
+382 MAVILKMANEEG

-423 IFLDNEKTKENA
+423 IFLDNEKTNENA
-435 LQELKKGLEI
+435 LQELKKGLAI
-445 ANKKG
+445 ANKNG

-456 HIWSAAFLPDF
+456 HIWSASFLPDF

-482 STVSAS
+482 CTVSTS
-488 TAQKF
+488 NAQKF

>member
-1 MQNKKTK
+1 MQNNKKK

-34 IICMALLLVT
+34 VICMSLLLVT

-59 RYQQTELSQNE
+59 RYQQTEVTQKE
-70 NSSGKKNETSAKSQR
+70 NSSDKKKDVPAKAEKKSKEENVKKAESGKTDNQNKTDDSKDKSESKKQDKQSAAKPETSKSQKNETKKADKSENSVSAKPVIPAEN
-85 KSDKQKKKK
+85 KP
-94 ETQKKVESE
+94 ETTQ
-103 KQNQKKTESSKSEKN
+103 
-118 KTKKSS
+118 TKKASG
-124 ETAKTVNTEKIGKTE
+124 TENQEVE
-139 KKEDQ
+139 KKE
-144 AVSKNDKTENQI
+144 NQS
-156 SAKPEKPEKK
+156 SAK
-166 ESPKDES
+166 D
-173 QNSDKTETKSSVK
+173 
-186 SEKPKQ
+186 
-192 TESGSKT
+192 
-199 SDKSKNQN
+199 
-207 STKSTKSTNQDSV
+207 
-220 KSENK
+220 ENK
-225 KTLENQN
+225 KTQEDKNQ
-232 KKIPETSKAQESEN
+232 KVQETSKSDETKKIEKKA
-246 QKVPINPDNSKPK
+246 
-259 DKFNFP
+259 DKFDFP
-265 QAKNHAQI
+265 LAKNHAQL

-279 GGQNLSHLEPFLNL
+279 GGQNLAHLESFLKL
-293 PIPITIAVLPRLSHS
+293 PIPITIAVLPRLVHS

-316 KSGKELILHQ
+316 NSGNELMLHQ

-342 TPQMTEDEIIATLF
+342 TPQMSEDEIIATLF
-356 YNINEIGPVA
+356 YNINEIGPIA

-382 MAVILKLANEEG
+382 MAVILKMANEEG

-423 IFLDNEKTKENA
+423 IFLDNEKTNENA
-435 LQELKKGLEI
+435 LQELKKGLAI
-445 ANKKG
+445 ANKNG

-456 HIWSAAFLPDF
+456 HIWSASFLPDF

-482 STVSAS
+482 CTVSTS
-488 TAQKF
+488 NAQKF

>member
-1 MQNKKTK
+1 MQNNKKK

-34 IICMALLLVT
+34 VICMSLLLVT

-59 RYQQTELSQNE
+59 RYQQTEVTQKE
-70 NSSGKKNETSAKSQR
+70 NSS
-85 KSDKQKKKK
+85 DKKKDVPAKTEKKSK
-94 ETQKKVESE
+94 EENVKKAESG
-103 KQNQKKTESSKSEKN
+103 KTNNQKKTDDSKDKSESKKQDKQSAAKPETSKSQKN
-118 KTKKSS
+118 ETKKADKSENSVSAKPVIPAENKPETTQTKKSS
-124 ETAKTVNTEKIGKTE
+124 GAESQNLE
-139 KKEDQ
+139 KKE
-144 AVSKNDKTENQI
+144 NQS
-156 SAKPEKPEKK
+156 SAK
-166 ESPKDES
+166 D
-173 QNSDKTETKSSVK
+173 
-186 SEKPKQ
+186 
-192 TESGSKT
+192 
-199 SDKSKNQN
+199 
-207 STKSTKSTNQDSV
+207 
-220 KSENK
+220 ENK
-225 KTLENQN
+225 KTQEDKNQ
-232 KKIPETSKAQESEN
+232 KVQETSK
-246 QKVPINPDNSKPK
+246 PDETKKIERKTN
-259 DKFNFP
+259 KFDFP
-265 QAKNHAQI
+265 LAKNHAQL

-279 GGQNLSHLEPFLNL
+279 GGQNLAHLESFLKL
-293 PIPITIAVLPRLSHS
+293 PIPITIAVLPRLVHS

-316 KSGKELILHQ
+316 NSGNELILHQ

-342 TPQMTEDEIIATLF
+342 TPQMSEDEIIATLF
-356 YNINEIGPVA
+356 YNINEIGPIA

-382 MAVILKLANEEG
+382 MAVILKMANEEG

-423 IFLDNEKTKENA
+423 IFLDNEKTNENA
-435 LQELKKGLEI
+435 LQELKKGLAI
-445 ANKKG
+445 ANKNG

-456 HIWSAAFLPDF
+456 HIWSASFLPDF

-482 STVSAS
+482 CTVSTS
-488 TAQKF
+488 NAQKF

>member
-1 MQNKKTK
+1 MQNNKKK

-34 IICMALLLVT
+34 VICMSLLLVT

-59 RYQQTELSQNE
+59 RYQQTEVTQKE
-70 NSSGKKNETSAKSQR
+70 NSSDKKKDVPAKDEEKSKEENVKKAKSG
-85 KSDKQKKKK
+85 KTD
-94 ETQKKVESE
+94 
-103 KQNQKKTESSKSEKN
+103 NQKKTDDSKDKSESKKQDKQSSAKTETSKSQKN
-118 KTKKSS
+118 ETKEVDKSENSVSAKPVIPAENKPETTQTKKSS
-124 ETAKTVNTEKIGKTE
+124 GAESQNLE
-139 KKEDQ
+139 KKE
-144 AVSKNDKTENQI
+144 NQS
-156 SAKPEKPEKK
+156 SAK
-166 ESPKDES
+166 D
-173 QNSDKTETKSSVK
+173 
-186 SEKPKQ
+186 
-192 TESGSKT
+192 
-199 SDKSKNQN
+199 
-207 STKSTKSTNQDSV
+207 
-220 KSENK
+220 ENK
-225 KTLENQN
+225 KTLEDKSQ
-232 KKIPETSKAQESEN
+232 KVPETSK
-246 QKVPINPDNSKPK
+246 PDETKK
-259 DKFNFP
+259 IEKKADKFDFP
-265 QAKNHAQI
+265 LAKNHAQL

-279 GGQNLSHLEPFLNL
+279 GGQNLAHLDYFLKL
-293 PIPITIAVLPRLSHS
+293 PIPITIAVLPRLVHS

-316 KSGKELILHQ
+316 NSGNELILHQ

-342 TPQMTEDEIIATLF
+342 TPQMSEDEIIATLF
-356 YNINEIGPVA
+356 YNINEIGPIA

-382 MAVILKLANEEG
+382 MAVILKMANEEG

-423 IFLDNEKTKENA
+423 IFLDNEKTNENA
-435 LQELKKGLEI
+435 LQELKKGLAI
-445 ANKKG
+445 ANKNG

-456 HIWSAAFLPDF
+456 HIWSASFLPDF

-482 STVSAS
+482 CTVSTS
-488 TAQKF
+488 NAQKF

>member
-1 MQNKKTK
+1 MQNNKKK

-34 IICMALLLVT
+34 VICMSLLLVT

-59 RYQQTELSQNE
+59 RYQQTEVTQKE
-70 NSSGKKNETSAKSQR
+70 NSSE
-85 KSDKQKKKK
+85 KKKDVPAKAEKKSK
-94 ETQKKVESE
+94 EENVKKAESG
-103 KQNQKKTESSKSEKN
+103 KTDNQKKTDDSKDKSESKKQDKQSAAKPETSKSQKN
-118 KTKKSS
+118 ETKKADKSENSVSAKPVIPAENKPETTQTKKSS
-124 ETAKTVNTEKIGKTE
+124 GAENQEVE
-139 KKEDQ
+139 KKE
-144 AVSKNDKTENQI
+144 NQS
-156 SAKPEKPEKK
+156 SAK
-166 ESPKDES
+166 D
-173 QNSDKTETKSSVK
+173 
-186 SEKPKQ
+186 
-192 TESGSKT
+192 
-199 SDKSKNQN
+199 
-207 STKSTKSTNQDSV
+207 
-220 KSENK
+220 ENK
-225 KTLENQN
+225 KTQEDKNQ
-232 KKIPETSKAQESEN
+232 KVQETSK
-246 QKVPINPDNSKPK
+246 PDETKKIERKTN
-259 DKFNFP
+259 KFDFP
-265 QAKNHAQI
+265 LAKNHAQL

-279 GGQNLSHLEPFLNL
+279 GGQNLAHLESFLKL
-293 PIPITIAVLPRLSHS
+293 PIPITIAVLPRLVHS

-316 KSGKELILHQ
+316 NSGNELILHQ

-342 TPQMTEDEIIATLF
+342 TPQMSEDEIIATLF
-356 YNINEIGPVA
+356 YNINEIGPIA

-382 MAVILKLANEEG
+382 MAVILKMANEEG

-423 IFLDNEKTKENA
+423 IFLDNEKTNENA
-435 LQELKKGLEI
+435 LQELKKGLAI
-445 ANKKG
+445 ANKNG

-456 HIWSAAFLPDF
+456 HIWSASFLPDF

-482 STVSAS
+482 CTVSTS
-488 TAQKF
+488 NAQKF

>member
-1 MQNKKTK
+1 MQNKKKK
-8 RKAKKSRKPKV
+8 RKVKKSRKPKV

-59 RYQQTELSQNE
+59 RYQQTEVAQNE
-70 NSSGKKNETSAKSQR
+70 KSSNKKNETPAQVEKKAEEKKEKIDSQKKIYNSKENSKKKQQDKQNSFNTETSKSQKNERNKSAKS
-85 KSDKQKKKK
+85 
-94 ETQKKVESE
+94 
-103 KQNQKKTESSKSEKN
+103 
-118 KTKKSS
+118 
-124 ETAKTVNTEKIGKTE
+124 
-139 KKEDQ
+139 
-144 AVSKNDKTENQI
+144 ENQI
-156 SAKPEKPEKK
+156 SDKNEMAKENKSKTNQAKKTPETEIRNETEIKKPEIN
-166 ESPKDES
+166 ES
-173 QNSDKTETKSSVK
+173 QNSAKT
-186 SEKPKQ
+186 
-192 TESGSKT
+192 
-199 SDKSKNQN
+199 D
-207 STKSTKSTNQDSV
+207 
-220 KSENK
+220 
-225 KTLENQN
+225 N
-232 KKIPETSKAQESEN
+232 KKIQENKN
-246 QKVPINPDNSKPK
+246 QKVPENSKTQANKNQKKSETPK
-259 DKFNFP
+259 PAETQKNAKKADKFGFP

-293 PIPITIAVLPRLSHS
+293 PIPITIAVLPRLAYS

-316 KSGKELILHQ
+316 NAGKEVILHQ
-326 PMQALNSK
+326 PMQAVNPK

-342 TPQMTEDEIIATLF
+342 TPQMSEDEIISTLF

-456 HIWSAAFLPDF
+456 HIWSANFLPSF
-467 LLEVIPELQEKGYTF
+467 IMEVIPELQEKGYTF

-488 TAQKF
+488 NAQKF

>member
-1 MQNKKTK
+1 MQNNKKK

-34 IICMALLLVT
+34 VICMSLLLVT

-59 RYQQTELSQNE
+59 RYQQTEVTQKE
-70 NSSGKKNETSAKSQR
+70 NSSDKKKDVPAKAEKKSKEENVKKAKSGKTDNQKKKDDSKDKSESKKQDRQSVAKTETSKSQKNETKKADKSENSVSAMTEVPAENKP
-85 KSDKQKKKK
+85 
-94 ETQKKVESE
+94 ETTQKT
-103 KQNQKKTESSKSEKN
+103 QTTQ
-118 KTKKSS
+118 TKKSS
-124 ETAKTVNTEKIGKTE
+124 GAENQEVE
-139 KKEDQ
+139 KKE
-144 AVSKNDKTENQI
+144 NQS
-156 SAKPEKPEKK
+156 SAK
-166 ESPKDES
+166 D
-173 QNSDKTETKSSVK
+173 
-186 SEKPKQ
+186 
-192 TESGSKT
+192 
-199 SDKSKNQN
+199 
-207 STKSTKSTNQDSV
+207 
-220 KSENK
+220 ENK
-225 KTLENQN
+225 KTQEDKNQ
-232 KKIPETSKAQESEN
+232 KIQETSKPVETKKIEKKA
-246 QKVPINPDNSKPK
+246 
-259 DKFNFP
+259 DKFDFP
-265 QAKNHAQI
+265 LAKNHAQL

-279 GGQNLSHLEPFLNL
+279 GGQNLAHLESFLKL
-293 PIPITIAVLPRLSHS
+293 PIPITIAVLPRLVHS

-316 KSGKELILHQ
+316 NSGNELILHQ

-342 TPQMTEDEIIATLF
+342 TPQMSEDEIIATLF

-382 MAVILKLANEEG
+382 MAVILKMANEEG

-404 ETKVP
+404 ETRVP

-423 IFLDNEKTKENA
+423 IFLDNEKTNENA
-435 LQELKKGLEI
+435 LQELKKGLAI
-445 ANKKG
+445 ANKNG

-456 HIWSAAFLPDF
+456 HIWSASFLPDF

-482 STVSAS
+482 CTVSTS
-488 TAQKF
+488 NAQKF

>member
-1 MQNKKTK
+1 MQNNKKK

-34 IICMALLLVT
+34 VICMSLLLVT

-59 RYQQTELSQNE
+59 RYQQTEMTQKE
-70 NSSGKKNETSAKSQR
+70 SS
-85 KSDKQKKKK
+85 SDKKK
-94 ETQKKVESE
+94 EIPAKTEKKSKEENVKKAESG
-103 KQNQKKTESSKSEKN
+103 KTDNQKKTDNSKDKSESKKQDKQSAAKTETSKSQKN
-118 KTKKSS
+118 ETKKADKSENSVSAKPVIPAENKPETTQKTQTTQTKKSS
-124 ETAKTVNTEKIGKTE
+124 GAENQEVE
-139 KKEDQ
+139 KKE
-144 AVSKNDKTENQI
+144 NQS
-156 SAKPEKPEKK
+156 SAK
-166 ESPKDES
+166 D
-173 QNSDKTETKSSVK
+173 
-186 SEKPKQ
+186 
-192 TESGSKT
+192 
-199 SDKSKNQN
+199 
-207 STKSTKSTNQDSV
+207 
-220 KSENK
+220 ENK
-225 KTLENQN
+225 KTQEDKNQ
-232 KKIPETSKAQESEN
+232 KVQETSKPVET
-246 QKVPINPDNSKPK
+246 QKNERKTN
-259 DKFNFP
+259 KFDFP
-265 QAKNHAQI
+265 LAKNHAQL

-279 GGQNLSHLEPFLNL
+279 GGQNLAHLESFLKL
-293 PIPITIAVLPRLSHS
+293 PIPITIAVLPRLVHS

-316 KSGKELILHQ
+316 NSGNELILHQ

-342 TPQMTEDEIIATLF
+342 TPQMSEDEIIATLF
-356 YNINEIGPVA
+356 YNINEIGPIA

-382 MAVILKLANEEG
+382 MAVILKMANEEG

-423 IFLDNEKTKENA
+423 IFLDNEKTNENA
-435 LQELKKGLEI
+435 LQELKKGLAI
-445 ANKKG
+445 ANKNG

-456 HIWSAAFLPDF
+456 HIWSASFLPDF

-482 STVSAS
+482 CTVSTS
-488 TAQKF
+488 NAQKF

>member
-1 MQNKKTK
+1 MQNNKKK

-34 IICMALLLVT
+34 VICMSLLLVT

-59 RYQQTELSQNE
+59 RYQQTEVTQKE
-70 NSSGKKNETSAKSQR
+70 NSSDKKKDFPAKDEKKSKEENVKKAESGKTDNQKKTDDSKDKSESKKQDKQSDAKTETSKSQKNETKEADKSENSVSAKPVIPAENKPETTQKTQTTQTK
-85 KSDKQKKKK
+85 KSSGAENQEVDKK
-94 ETQKKVESE
+94 ENQSSAKDENKKTQEDKNQKVPEAS
-103 KQNQKKTESSKSEKN
+103 KSQKSQNQKKSESLEPVETQKN
-118 KTKKSS
+118 ERKT
-124 ETAKTVNTEKIGKTE
+124 
-139 KKEDQ
+139 
-144 AVSKNDKTENQI
+144 
-156 SAKPEKPEKK
+156 
-166 ESPKDES
+166 
-173 QNSDKTETKSSVK
+173 
-186 SEKPKQ
+186 
-192 TESGSKT
+192 
-199 SDKSKNQN
+199 
-207 STKSTKSTNQDSV
+207 
-220 KSENK
+220 NK
-225 KTLENQN
+225 F
-232 KKIPETSKAQESEN
+232 
-246 QKVPINPDNSKPK
+246 D
-259 DKFNFP
+259 FP
-265 QAKNHAQI
+265 LAKNHAQL

-279 GGQNLSHLEPFLNL
+279 GGQNLAHLESFLKL
-293 PIPITIAVLPRLSHS
+293 PIPITIAVLPRLVHS

-316 KSGKELILHQ
+316 NSGNELILHQ

-342 TPQMTEDEIIATLF
+342 TPQMSEDEIIATLF
-356 YNINEIGPVA
+356 YNINEIGPIA

-382 MAVILKLANEEG
+382 MAVILKMANEEG

-423 IFLDNEKTKENA
+423 IFLDNEKTNENA
-435 LQELKKGLEI
+435 LQELKKGLAI
-445 ANKKG
+445 ANKNG

-456 HIWSAAFLPDF
+456 HIWSASFLPDF

-482 STVSAS
+482 CTVSTS
-488 TAQKF
+488 NAQKF

>member
-34 IICMALLLVT
+34 VICMSLLLVT

-59 RYQQTELSQNE
+59 RYQQTEVTQKE
-70 NSSGKKNETSAKSQR
+70 NSS
-85 KSDKQKKKK
+85 DKKKDVPAKAEKKSK
-94 ETQKKVESE
+94 EENVKKAESG
-103 KQNQKKTESSKSEKN
+103 KTDNQKKTDNSKDKSESKKQDKQSAAKTETSKSQKNETKKADKSENSVSAMTEVPAKN
-118 KTKKSS
+118 KPETTQKTQTTQTKKSS
-124 ETAKTVNTEKIGKTE
+124 GAENQEVD
-139 KKEDQ
+139 KKE
-144 AVSKNDKTENQI
+144 NQS
-156 SAKPEKPEKK
+156 SAK
-166 ESPKDES
+166 D
-173 QNSDKTETKSSVK
+173 
-186 SEKPKQ
+186 
-192 TESGSKT
+192 
-199 SDKSKNQN
+199 
-207 STKSTKSTNQDSV
+207 
-220 KSENK
+220 ENK
-225 KTLENQN
+225 KTQEDINQ
-232 KKIPETSKAQESEN
+232 KVQETSKPVET
-246 QKVPINPDNSKPK
+246 QKNERKTN
-259 DKFNFP
+259 KFDFP
-265 QAKNHAQI
+265 LAKNHAQL

-279 GGQNLSHLEPFLNL
+279 GGQNLAHLESFLKL
-293 PIPITIAVLPRLSHS
+293 PIPITIAVLPRLVHS

-316 KSGKELILHQ
+316 NSGNELMLHQ

-342 TPQMTEDEIIATLF
+342 TPQMSEDEIIATLF
-356 YNINEIGPVA
+356 YNINEIGPIA

-382 MAVILKLANEEG
+382 MAVILKMANEEG

-423 IFLDNEKTKENA
+423 IFLDNEKTNENA
-435 LQELKKGLEI
+435 LQELKKGLAI
-445 ANKKG
+445 ANKNG

-456 HIWSAAFLPDF
+456 HIWSASFLPDF

-482 STVSAS
+482 CTVSTS
-488 TAQKF
+488 NAQKF

>member
-1 MQNKKTK
+1 MQNNKKK

-34 IICMALLLVT
+34 VICMSLLLVT

-59 RYQQTELSQNE
+59 RYQQTEVTQNE
-70 NSSGKKNETSAKSQR
+70 NSS
-85 KSDKQKKKK
+85 DKKK
-94 ETQKKVESE
+94 EIPAKAEKKSKEENVKKAESG
-103 KQNQKKTESSKSEKN
+103 KTDNQKKTDDSTKKSESKKQDKQSAAKTETSKSQKN
-118 KTKKSS
+118 ETKEADKSENSVSAKPVIPAENKPETTQKTQTTQTKKSS
-124 ETAKTVNTEKIGKTE
+124 DAESQNLE
-139 KKEDQ
+139 KKE
-144 AVSKNDKTENQI
+144 NQS
-156 SAKPEKPEKK
+156 SAK
-166 ESPKDES
+166 D
-173 QNSDKTETKSSVK
+173 
-186 SEKPKQ
+186 
-192 TESGSKT
+192 
-199 SDKSKNQN
+199 
-207 STKSTKSTNQDSV
+207 
-220 KSENK
+220 ENK
-225 KTLENQN
+225 KTQEDKNQ
-232 KKIPETSKAQESEN
+232 KVQETSKSDETKKIEKKA
-246 QKVPINPDNSKPK
+246 
-259 DKFNFP
+259 DKFDFP
-265 QAKNHAQI
+265 LAKNHAQL

-279 GGQNLSHLEPFLNL
+279 VGQNLAHLESFLKL
-293 PIPITIAVLPRLSHS
+293 PIPITIAVLPRLVHS

-316 KSGKELILHQ
+316 NSGNELILHQ

-342 TPQMTEDEIIATLF
+342 TPQMSEDEIIATLF
-356 YNINEIGPVA
+356 YNINEIGPIA

-382 MAVILKLANEEG
+382 MAVILKMANEEG

-423 IFLDNEKTKENA
+423 IFLDNEKTNENA
-435 LQELKKGLEI
+435 LQELKKGLAI
-445 ANKKG
+445 ANKNG

-456 HIWSAAFLPDF
+456 HIWSASFLPDF

-482 STVSAS
+482 CTVSTS
-488 TAQKF
+488 NAQKF

>member
-1 MQNKKTK
+1 MQNNKKK

-34 IICMALLLVT
+34 VICMSLLLVT

-59 RYQQTELSQNE
+59 RYQQTEVTQKE
-70 NSSGKKNETSAKSQR
+70 NSS
-85 KSDKQKKKK
+85 DKKK
-94 ETQKKVESE
+94 EIPAKDEEKSKEENVKKAESG
-103 KQNQKKTESSKSEKN
+103 KTDNQKKTDDSKDKSESK
-118 KTKKSS
+118 KQDKQSAAKPETTQKTQTTQTKKSS
-124 ETAKTVNTEKIGKTE
+124 GAENQNLE
-139 KKEDQ
+139 KKE
-144 AVSKNDKTENQI
+144 NQS
-156 SAKPEKPEKK
+156 SAK
-166 ESPKDES
+166 D
-173 QNSDKTETKSSVK
+173 
-186 SEKPKQ
+186 
-192 TESGSKT
+192 
-199 SDKSKNQN
+199 
-207 STKSTKSTNQDSV
+207 
-220 KSENK
+220 ENK
-225 KTLENQN
+225 KT
-232 KKIPETSKAQESEN
+232 QEDKN
-246 QKVPINPDNSKPK
+246 QKVPEASKPDETK
-259 DKFNFP
+259 KIEKKADKFDFP
-265 QAKNHAQI
+265 LAKNHAQL

-279 GGQNLSHLEPFLNL
+279 GGQNLAHLESFLKL
-293 PIPITIAVLPRLSHS
+293 PIPITIAVLPRLVHS

-316 KSGKELILHQ
+316 NSGNELILHQ

-342 TPQMTEDEIIATLF
+342 TPQMSEDEIIATLF
-356 YNINEIGPVA
+356 YNINEIGPIA

-382 MAVILKLANEEG
+382 MAVILKMANEEG

-423 IFLDNEKTKENA
+423 IFLDNEKTNENA
-435 LQELKKGLEI
+435 LQELKKGLAI
-445 ANKKG
+445 ANKNG

-456 HIWSAAFLPDF
+456 HIWSASFLPDF

-482 STVSAS
+482 CTVSTS
-488 TAQKF
+488 NAQKF

>member
-1 MQNKKTK
+1 MQNNKKK

-34 IICMALLLVT
+34 VICMSLLLVT

-59 RYQQTELSQNE
+59 RYQQTEVTQKE
-70 NSSGKKNETSAKSQR
+70 NSSEKKKDVPAKAEKKSKEENVKKAESGKTDNQNKKDDSKDKSESKKQDKQNAAKTETSKSQKNETKKADKSENSVSAKPVIPAEN
-85 KSDKQKKKK
+85 KP
-94 ETQKKVESE
+94 ETTQKT
-103 KQNQKKTESSKSEKN
+103 QTTQ
-118 KTKKSS
+118 TKKSS
-124 ETAKTVNTEKIGKTE
+124 GAESQNLE
-139 KKEDQ
+139 KKE
-144 AVSKNDKTENQI
+144 NQS
-156 SAKPEKPEKK
+156 SAK
-166 ESPKDES
+166 D
-173 QNSDKTETKSSVK
+173 
-186 SEKPKQ
+186 
-192 TESGSKT
+192 
-199 SDKSKNQN
+199 
-207 STKSTKSTNQDSV
+207 
-220 KSENK
+220 ENK
-225 KTLENQN
+225 KTQEDKNQ
-232 KKIPETSKAQESEN
+232 KVQETSK
-246 QKVPINPDNSKPK
+246 PDETKK
-259 DKFNFP
+259 IEKKADKFDFP
-265 QAKNHAQI
+265 LAKNHAQL

-279 GGQNLSHLEPFLNL
+279 GGQNLAHLESFLKL
-293 PIPITIAVLPRLSHS
+293 PIPITIAVLPRLVHS

-316 KSGKELILHQ
+316 NSGNELMLHQ

-342 TPQMTEDEIIATLF
+342 TPQMSEDEIIATLF
-356 YNINEIGPVA
+356 YNINEIGPIA

-382 MAVILKLANEEG
+382 MAVILKMANEEG

-423 IFLDNEKTKENA
+423 IFLDNEKTNENA
-435 LQELKKGLEI
+435 LQELKKGLAI
-445 ANKKG
+445 ANKNG

-456 HIWSAAFLPDF
+456 HIWSASFLPDF

-482 STVSAS
+482 CTVSTS
-488 TAQKF
+488 NAQKF

>member
-1 MQNKKTK
+1 MQNNKKK

-34 IICMALLLVT
+34 VICMSLLLVT

-59 RYQQTELSQNE
+59 RYQQTEVTQKE
-70 NSSGKKNETSAKSQR
+70 NSSDKKKDVPAKAEKKSKEENVKKAESGKTDNQNKTDDSKDKSESKKQDKQSAAKTETSKSQKNETKTVDKSENSVSAKPVIPAENKPETTQTK
-85 KSDKQKKKK
+85 KSSGAENQNLEKK
-94 ETQKKVESE
+94 ENQSSAKDENKKTQEDKNQKVQETS
-103 KQNQKKTESSKSEKN
+103 KSQKSQNQKKSESLEPVETQKN
-118 KTKKSS
+118 ERKT
-124 ETAKTVNTEKIGKTE
+124 
-139 KKEDQ
+139 
-144 AVSKNDKTENQI
+144 
-156 SAKPEKPEKK
+156 
-166 ESPKDES
+166 
-173 QNSDKTETKSSVK
+173 
-186 SEKPKQ
+186 
-192 TESGSKT
+192 
-199 SDKSKNQN
+199 
-207 STKSTKSTNQDSV
+207 
-220 KSENK
+220 NK
-225 KTLENQN
+225 F
-232 KKIPETSKAQESEN
+232 
-246 QKVPINPDNSKPK
+246 D
-259 DKFNFP
+259 FP
-265 QAKNHAQI
+265 LAKNHAQL

-279 GGQNLSHLEPFLNL
+279 GGQNLTHLESFLKL
-293 PIPITIAVLPRLSHS
+293 PIPITIAVLPRLVHS

-316 KSGKELILHQ
+316 NSGNELILHQ

-342 TPQMTEDEIIATLF
+342 TPQMSEDEIIATLF
-356 YNINEIGPVA
+356 YNINEIGPIA

-382 MAVILKLANEEG
+382 MAVILKMANEEG

-423 IFLDNEKTKENA
+423 IFLDNEKTNENA
-435 LQELKKGLEI
+435 LQELKKGLAI
-445 ANKKG
+445 ANKNG

-456 HIWSAAFLPDF
+456 HIWSASFLPDF

-482 STVSAS
+482 CTVSTS
-488 TAQKF
+488 NAQKF

>member
-1 MQNKKTK
+1 MQNNKKK

-34 IICMALLLVT
+34 VICMSLLLVT

-59 RYQQTELSQNE
+59 RYQQTEVTQKE
-70 NSSGKKNETSAKSQR
+70 KSS
-85 KSDKQKKKK
+85 DKKKK
-94 ETQKKVESE
+94 IPAKDEEKSKEENVKKAESG
-103 KQNQKKTESSKSEKN
+103 KTDNQKKTDDSKDKSESKKQDKQSAAKPETSKSQKN
-118 KTKKSS
+118 ETKKADKSENSVSAMTEVPAENKPETTQKTQTTQTKKSS
-124 ETAKTVNTEKIGKTE
+124 GAESQNLE
-139 KKEDQ
+139 KKE
-144 AVSKNDKTENQI
+144 
-156 SAKPEKPEKK
+156 
-166 ESPKDES
+166 
-173 QNSDKTETKSSVK
+173 
-186 SEKPKQ
+186 
-192 TESGSKT
+192 
-199 SDKSKNQN
+199 NQN
-207 STKSTKSTNQDSV
+207 SAKD
-220 KSENK
+220 ENK
-225 KTLENQN
+225 KTQEDKNQ
-232 KKIPETSKAQESEN
+232 KVQETSK
-246 QKVPINPDNSKPK
+246 PDETKK
-259 DKFNFP
+259 IEKKAGKFDFP
-265 QAKNHAQI
+265 LAKNHAQL

-279 GGQNLSHLEPFLNL
+279 GGQNLAHLESFLKL
-293 PIPITIAVLPRLSHS
+293 PIPITIAVLPRLVHS

-316 KSGKELILHQ
+316 NSGNELMLHQ

-342 TPQMTEDEIIATLF
+342 TPQMSEDEIIATLF
-356 YNINEIGPVA
+356 YNINEIGPIA

-382 MAVILKLANEEG
+382 MAVILKMANEEG

-423 IFLDNEKTKENA
+423 IFLDNEKTNENA
-435 LQELKKGLEI
+435 LQELKKGLAI
-445 ANKKG
+445 ANKNG

-456 HIWSAAFLPDF
+456 HIWSASFLPDF

-482 STVSAS
+482 CTVSTS
-488 TAQKF
+488 NAQKF